1 MSFVGTI
8 SPSLKLFAPG
18 DMELL
23 GSVTNLHTLRV
34 NEGQDGGLLFPLQ
47 AFSAHSRI
55 LKLLAAPTY
64 IYIWFVEVTMEKLEQ
79 IKFYCCDGSSLKV
92 SGLVHLLPSPKSGLR
107 PPVTT
112 QSGK

>member
-64 IYIWFVEVTMEKLEQ
+64 IEKLEQ